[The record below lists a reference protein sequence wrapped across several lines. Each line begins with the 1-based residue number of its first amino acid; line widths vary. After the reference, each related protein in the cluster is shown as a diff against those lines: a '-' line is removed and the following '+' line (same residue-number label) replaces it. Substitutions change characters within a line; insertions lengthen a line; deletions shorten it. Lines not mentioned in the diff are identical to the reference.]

1 LRGAMFMLRLP
12 RFQARITHFQLC
24 FLPAFFGQDFLQ
36 RFLEDYEVANPFAI
50 QTSLENDLSIVALE
64 GFVDA
69 HTAPQFE
76 DAVQKAV
83 NSGSVRIVVD
93 CEKLN
98 YISSAGLGV
107 FMSFIEEVRDRGGDI
122 KICGLTPKVK
132 HTFDILGFQDI
143 FEMLDDQQT
152 ALQRFNA

>member
-1 LRGAMFMLRLP
+1 
-12 RFQARITHFQLC
+12 
-24 FLPAFFGQDFLQ
+24 
-36 RFLEDYEVANPFAI
+36 VANPFAI
-50 QTSLENDLSIVALE
+50 QTSVEDGLSIITLE

-76 DAVQKAV
+76 NAIQKEIEAGRNRIIV
-83 NSGSVRIVVD
+83 N

-107 FMSFIEEVRDRGGDI
+107 FMSFIEEVREQGGDI

-132 HTFDILGFQDI
+132 HTFEILGFQDI
-143 FEMLDDQQT
+143 FEMLDDQPT
-152 ALQRFNA
+152 AARRFNAS

>member
-1 LRGAMFMLRLP
+1 MP
-12 RFQARITHFQLC
+12 
-24 FLPAFFGQDFLQ
+24 
-36 RFLEDYEVANPFAI
+36 NPFAL
-50 QTSLENDLSIVALE
+50 QTSQQDGLSILTLE

-76 DAVQKAV
+76 SAVQTEMDAGRTK
-83 NSGSVRIVVD
+83 IIVD
-93 CEKLN
+93 CSKLN

-107 FMSFIEEVRDRGGDI
+107 FMSFIEELREIGGDI

-143 FEMLDDQQT
+143 FDMVDDLPT
-152 ALQRFNA
+152 AAQRFAQG

>member
-1 LRGAMFMLRLP
+1 MP
-12 RFQARITHFQLC
+12 
-24 FLPAFFGQDFLQ
+24 
-36 RFLEDYEVANPFAI
+36 NPFALH
-50 QTSLENDLSIVALE
+50 TSVEDGFSIITLE

-76 DAVQKAV
+76 NAVQAELDAGRTRIIV
-83 NSGSVRIVVD
+83 N

-107 FMSFIEEVRDRGGDI
+107 FMSFIEEVRERGGDI
-122 KICGLTPKVK
+122 MICGLIPKVK

-143 FEMLDDQQT
+143 FEMPDDQAT
-152 ALQRFNA
+152 AVASFRAAG